1 MDVTRD
7 QAPADLSPKILI
19 RYYGQVRR
27 AAPRSY
33 TPPISA
39 QLPAAVCSCVVLI
52 IYLLEGHLLWGSG
65 SSLDCITFTA
75 YPETCML
82 MLTVDY

>member
-39 QLPAAVCSCVVLI
+39 QLPAAVCSCVVLST
-52 IYLLEGHLLWGSG
+52 YYKDTFYG
-65 SSLDCITFTA
+65 SSLDCVTFTA

-82 MLTVDY
+82 TVDY